1 MMKIITYLRVSS
13 DMQKKSGLGIEAQ
26 RSACMQHIQ
35 NNNAEFVAE
44 FVEYE
49 SGTKT
54 SFEDRPELHRAL
66 NLLDSLKDCSLL
78 VARTDRLARDLHFI
92 SGLLKR
98 NVQLLVVG
106 HKEMSKLEWH
116 MHAMIAEHE
125 ADLISTRTKQ
135 ALAEAKARGVVLGC
149 PPEKLPTAQKLG
161 GEATKNKAQ
170 RFRDKIKPIVKQL
183 IRDKRK
189 TWKSGKLNYR
199 MLAEQLNTLDIKTST
214 GKEWQQ
220 ANIFQYIRK
229 EGIRV

>member
-149 PPEKLPTAQKLG
+149 PAEKLPIAQKLG

-170 RFRDKIKPIVKQL
+170 KFRDKIKPIIKQL
-183 IRDKRK
+183 IKDKSK
-189 TWKSGKLNYR
+189 TWKSGQFNYR
-199 MLAEQLNTLDIKTST
+199 MLAEELNKLDIKTST
-214 GKEWQQ
+214 GKPWQH
-220 ANIFQYIRK
+220 ANIFQYLRK

>member
-170 RFRDKIKPIVKQL
+170 KFRDKIKPIVKQL
-183 IRDKRK
+183 IKDKRK
-189 TWKSGKLNYR
+189 TWKRGQFNYR
-199 MLAEQLNTLDIKTST
+199 MLAEELNKLDIKTST
-214 GKEWQQ
+214 GKQWQH
-220 ANIFQYIRK
+220 ANVFQYLRK

>member
-1 MMKIITYLRVSS
+1 MKIITYLRVSS

-170 RFRDKIKPIVKQL
+170 KFRDKIKPIVKQL
-183 IRDKRK
+183 MRDKRK
-189 TWKSGKLNYR
+189 TWRRGQFNYR
-199 MLAEQLNTLDIKTST
+199 MLAEELNKLDIKTST
-214 GKEWQQ
+214 GKKWQH
-220 ANIFQYIRK
+220 ANVFQYLRK